1 MPRCA
6 VALGPLARDWAGL
19 EWLGALAGLH
29 RLTHTGA
36 VPVSLVPDITDVLPS
51 PGRPCP
57 LLCPSSTE
65 AKFKR
70 EKKKTCFLRKC
81 ALPFVL
87 KTLFLPLDSFPKVN
101 YV

>member
-1 MPRCA
+1 MPGCA
-6 VALGPLARDWAGL
+6 EALGPLARDWAGL
-19 EWLGALAGLH
+19 ERLGALAGLH

-36 VPVSLVPDITDVLPS
+36 VPASLVPDLTDVLPS
-51 PGRPCP
+51 PGRP

-65 AKFKR
+65 AKLKR
-70 EKKKTCFLRKC
+70 KKKTCFLRKC

-101 YV
+101 YVWS